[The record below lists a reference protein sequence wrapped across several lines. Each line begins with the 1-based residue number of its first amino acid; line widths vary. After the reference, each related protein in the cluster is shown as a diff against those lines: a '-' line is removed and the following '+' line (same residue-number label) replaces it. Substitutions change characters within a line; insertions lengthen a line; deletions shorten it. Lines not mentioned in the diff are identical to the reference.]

1 MRSPEVP
8 RSRPSPVRVLT
19 SFPRPR
25 ATTNPYVVQLAA
37 ALEQEPE
44 VELHYFHWRTALLGG
59 YDVVHLHWPET
70 WLEGRTTLRRV
81 ARLLLTVA
89 FCMRLTLAR
98 TAVVR
103 TWHNLERPS
112 GLWRVDYIVLAWL
125 DRLTRARIRLN
136 DVTELPV
143 GAAQVTIPHGH
154 YRDWYARYPQ
164 HEAVPGR
171 AAFVGRIRRYKG
183 VERLVEVFVSLP
195 DPDLSLTVAGL
206 PSSEE
211 LRGVVTDLVGADP
224 RVSLRFEYVDE
235 ATLAGT
241 VTEASLVVLPYRH
254 MHNSGTV
261 LAALSLDRPVLVP
274 DNEVNRRLAEEVGPG
289 WVQLYQGDLDAAD
302 LRRGLAAAR
311 ELQERPD
318 LDARAWTTAG
328 ELHVEAYRLA
338 LRGACRRT

>member
-1 MRSPEVP
+1 MSSAEVARP
-8 RSRPSPVRVLT
+8 RPGPIRVLT

-25 ATTNPYVVQLAA
+25 PTTNPYVVQLAH
-37 ALEQEPE
+37 ALEQEPGVE
-44 VELHYFHWRTALLGG
+44 VHYFDWRTALRGG

-70 WLEGRTTLRRV
+70 WLEGRTPVRRV
-81 ARLLLTVA
+81 VRLLLTVA
-89 FCMRLTLAR
+89 LCLRLTLSR

-112 GLWRVDYIVLAWL
+112 GLWRVDYAVLAWL

-136 DVTELPV
+136 DVTELPA

-164 HEAVPGR
+164 REAVPGR

-183 VERLVEVFVSLP
+183 VERLVEVFASLP
-195 DPDLSLTVAGL
+195 DADLSLTVAGL

-211 LRGVVTDLVGADP
+211 LSAVVTDLVGADP

-235 ATLAGT
+235 ATLAET

-274 DNEVNRRLAEEVGPG
+274 DNEVNRRLAHEVGPG
-289 WVQLYQGDLDAAD
+289 WVLLYEGDLDAAD
-302 LRRGLAAAR
+302 LQRGLAAAHR
-311 ELQERPD
+311 VSGRPD
-318 LDARAWTTAG
+318 LSAREWTSAG
-328 ELHVEAYRLA
+328 EQHVEAYLLA
-338 LRGACRRT
+338 LRRNR